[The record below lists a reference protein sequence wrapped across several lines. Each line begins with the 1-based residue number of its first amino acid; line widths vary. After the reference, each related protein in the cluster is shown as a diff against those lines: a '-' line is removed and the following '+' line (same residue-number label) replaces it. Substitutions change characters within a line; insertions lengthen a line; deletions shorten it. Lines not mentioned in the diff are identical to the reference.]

1 MTTVNYIV
9 YILIIQR
16 KSPRLENKR
25 LPKTSIKGSTIM
37 THFYSE
43 KQLSHKTRKQ
53 LWGICDQIGCQRR
66 RSKADCITEI
76 LALQPQLKPVQK
88 EVAVIDYDADSLDGL
103 TQPYI
108 IVVKGVL
115 IHRTATYAQAERF
128 CQFQGYDISDAQ
140 QQAQSELLEYMEAQV
155 EDIPIDDYL
164 FHDDPQPAR
173 STAAGTIP
181 QQHNGYF
188 DVAENI
194 SCVLSSFDKIVSH
207 GKIVFDIP
215 KDIVFRD
222 DWKQKLIYAAEL
234 LESVMLDAYS
244 CGLERSDKL
253 FLAKCL

>member
-1 MTTVNYIV
+1 
-9 YILIIQR
+9 
-16 KSPRLENKR
+16 
-25 LPKTSIKGSTIM
+25 M

-43 KQLSHKTRKQ
+43 KQLSHKTRNQ
-53 LWGICDQIGCQRR
+53 LWKICNQIGCAKR

-76 LALQPQLKPVQK
+76 LALQPQLKQVEK
-88 EVAVIDYDADSLDGL
+88 EVAIIDYDDSLDGL
-103 TQPYI
+103 TEPYI

-128 CQFQGYDISDAQ
+128 CQFQGYQVSDVQ

-155 EDIPIDDYL
+155 EDIPVDDYL
-164 FHDDPQPAR
+164 FHDDPQPR
-173 STAAGTIP
+173 STEAGTIP

-188 DVAENI
+188 DIAENI
-194 SCVLSSFDKIVSH
+194 SCVLSSFDKIVAH
-207 GKIVFDIP
+207 GKITMNTP

-234 LESVMLDAYS
+234 LESVISDAYS
-244 CGLERSDKL
+244 NGLERSDKL

>member
-1 MTTVNYIV
+1 
-9 YILIIQR
+9 
-16 KSPRLENKR
+16 
-25 LPKTSIKGSTIM
+25 M
-37 THFYSE
+37 THFYTLR
-43 KQLSHKTRKQ
+43 QLSHKTRTQ
-53 LWGICDQIGCQRR
+53 LWKICDQIGCAKR

-88 EVAVIDYDADSLDGL
+88 EVAVIDYDDSIDGL
-103 TQPYI
+103 TEPYI

-128 CQFQGYDISDAQ
+128 CNVQGYDISDVQ

-155 EDIPIDDYL
+155 EDIQIDDYL
-164 FHDDPQPAR
+164 FHDDPQPKPR

-222 DWKQKLIYAAEL
+222 DWKLKLIYAAEL
-234 LESVMLDAYS
+234 LESVMLDTYGA
-244 CGLERSDKL
+244 GLERSDKL
-253 FLAKCL
+253 FLSKCL

>member
-9 YILIIQR
+9 YILIIQK

-25 LPKTSIKGSTIM
+25 LPKTSIKGLIIM
-37 THFYSE
+37 THFYTLR
-43 KQLSHKTRKQ
+43 QLSLKTRTQ
-53 LWGICDQIGCQRR
+53 LWKICDQIGCAKR

-88 EVAVIDYDADSLDGL
+88 EVAIIDYDDSLDGL

-128 CQFQGYDISDAQ
+128 CQFQGYNILDAQ
-140 QQAQSELLEYMEAQV
+140 QQAQSKLLEYMEAQV
-155 EDIPIDDYL
+155 EDIQIDDYL
-164 FHDDPQPAR
+164 FHDDPQPR
-173 STAAGTIP
+173 STEAGTIP

-188 DVAENI
+188 DVASDI
-194 SCVLSSFDKIVSH
+194 SCVLSSFDKIVAH
-207 GKIVFDIP
+207 GKITMNTP
-215 KDIVFRD
+215 KDIVLKD

-234 LESVMLDAYS
+234 LESVMSDAYNN
-244 CGLERSDKL
+244 GLERSDKL
-253 FLAKCL
+253 FLSKCL

>member
-1 MTTVNYIV
+1 
-9 YILIIQR
+9 
-16 KSPRLENKR
+16 
-25 LPKTSIKGSTIM
+25 M
-37 THFYSE
+37 THFYTLR
-43 KQLSHKTRKQ
+43 QLSHKTRTQ
-53 LWGICDQIGCQRR
+53 LWKICDQIGCAKR

-76 LALQPQLKPVQK
+76 LAHQPQLKPVQK
-88 EVAVIDYDADSLDGL
+88 EVAVIDFDDTIDGL
-103 TQPYI
+103 TEPYI
-108 IVVKGVL
+108 ILVKNVL

-128 CQFQGYDISDAQ
+128 CQLQGYDISDAQ

-155 EDIPIDDYL
+155 EDIPVDDYL
-164 FHDDPQPAR
+164 FHDDPQPQPQPR

-207 GKIVFDIP
+207 GKIVLDLPSDVI
-215 KDIVFRD
+215 FRD

-234 LESVMLDAYS
+234 IESVMLDNYS

>member
-1 MTTVNYIV
+1 MTY
-9 YILIIQR
+9 
-16 KSPRLENKR
+16 
-25 LPKTSIKGSTIM
+25 
-37 THFYSE
+37 FYSE
-43 KQLSHKTRKQ
+43 KQLSHKTRNQ
-53 LWGICDQIGCQRR
+53 LWKICDQIGCAKR

-76 LALQPQLKPVQK
+76 LAHQPQPKQVEK
-88 EVAVIDYDADSLDGL
+88 EVAIIDYDDDSLDGL

-128 CQFQGYDISDAQ
+128 CNLQGYQISDVP
-140 QQAQSELLEYMEAQV
+140 QQAQAELIEYMEAQV

-164 FHDDPQPAR
+164 FHDDPQPTR

-194 SCVLSSFDKIVSH
+194 SCVLSSFDKIVAH
-207 GKIVFDIP
+207 GKITMNIP

-253 FLAKCL
+253 FLSKCL